1 MREIKAMRVTDQ
13 ILQHGSTLAF
23 YFFSVL
29 KRKLHSGAL
38 QTKHSLI

>member
-23 YFFSVL
+23 YFFSLFLNVNYTVAL
-29 KRKLHSGAL
+29 YKRSTA
-38 QTKHSLI
+38 